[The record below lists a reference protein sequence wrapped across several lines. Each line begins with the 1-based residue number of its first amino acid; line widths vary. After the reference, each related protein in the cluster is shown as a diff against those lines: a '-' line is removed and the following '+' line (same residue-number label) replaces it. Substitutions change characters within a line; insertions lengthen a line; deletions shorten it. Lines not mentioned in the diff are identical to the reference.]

1 LGFLPGA
8 KSLREKIFGLPVRGF
23 LMKKHTLTEKRAQAN
38 PTEGSG
44 VESIGGIQGDY
55 EFLPFTR

>member
-1 LGFLPGA
+1 M
-8 KSLREKIFGLPVRGF
+8 FGLPVRGF

-38 PTEGSG
+38 PTERSG
-44 VESIGGIQGDY
+44 VESVGGIQGDY

>member
-1 LGFLPGA
+1 M
-8 KSLREKIFGLPVRGF
+8 FGLPVRGF

-44 VESIGGIQGDY
+44 VESVGGIQGDY